1 MEYKVRKIERG
12 LKEKEERKFD
22 REEFCQEDLC
32 KKVDQCKTKS
42 HDKFWIGILCAVV
55 FGLFGVVIGFTYLE
69 FKRESFFNGFRK
81 GLVVNFILAFVVI
94 LALGIYLSSIKIKIQ
109 SGI

>member
-1 MEYKVRKIERG
+1 MEYKARKIEREF
-12 LKEKEERKFD
+12 KEKSEKKVD
-22 REEFCQEDLC
+22 REEDLC
-32 KKVDQCKTKS
+32 KKDDQSSTKP

-55 FGLFGVVIGFTYLE
+55 FGLFGAVIGFTYLE
-69 FKRESFFNGFRK
+69 FERESFFNGFRK
-81 GLVVNFILAFVVI
+81 GLVVNFILAFVGL

>member
-1 MEYKVRKIERG
+1 MEYKARKIEREF
-12 LKEKEERKFD
+12 KEKSEKKVD
-22 REEFCQEDLC
+22 REEDLC
-32 KKVDQCKTKS
+32 KKDDQSSTKL

-55 FGLFGVVIGFTYLE
+55 FGLFGAVIGFTYLE

-81 GLVVNFILAFVVI
+81 GLLVNFILAFVGL